1 MMHTFTDRSE
11 PNPFRNQSPA
21 LCAGFLS
28 LAVGLALG
36 QECAGPV
43 YPLPLFQVG
52 DYPTQIKHADV
63 NGDGHA
69 DMLTLNTQSRTISV
83 LLGRG
88 DGAFESQFGFFAG
101 QNAVDMQLAD
111 FDADGDPDLVV
122 LSSQNVQVS
131 YFTNPGDG
139 RFTNRVTYPLQ
150 EDFRR
155 TDLYSMT
162 IDDLDGDG
170 DLDVLVPRPEEY
182 TASALWNN
190 GSGSF
195 TLEAVYEP
203 VVWDEA
209 SFIARADLDG
219 DGDLDFVYTDDFIR
233 VCTALNNGDGTFTD
247 GACVFS
253 DGPSVSTLLIEDLN
267 ADGFVDLVGLPQ
279 QDSFEN
285 EISVYLNDG
294 TGGFVYS
301 DAYGFF
307 DEPTGASVGDLDQD
321 GDMDLVVGYSNRF
334 GEGGASIL
342 YNDGNGIF
350 DDEELVLGEEL
361 GVGGVRITDITGD
374 GLLDLLYSVS
384 NADRA
389 GVLVG
394 RGADGF
400 VLPEQIA
407 ADANDDDFELFDA
420 DLDGDDDLISADRFT
435 GELLVSMSLRNGLFA
450 DAVRY
455 PAGESAYLRGV
466 ADFNGDGDTDVLLAT
481 PSSSPVVEG
490 AHAVLLNNGNGTFG
504 EPLSSELLSRTS
516 PLDIADVNADGTPDL
531 VELVQDVLYLYEGAG
546 DGTFGAGVQLHELST
561 LEQFEVFKA
570 GDLDQDG
577 DIDFIAFG
585 QVDDALWYLTRVIN
599 NGDGTF
605 SEGTPMV
612 AGLQPSG
619 AELRD
624 LDADGDLDVITVNA
638 GSDDA
643 NVYINSGQG
652 QLASGVRY
660 TTGDEHY
667 YHELVDYDQDGD
679 LDLITVSDG
688 ESNFTVLKNDGHAGF
703 AEKEHYSGIG
713 FIGNGGFRM
722 GDIDASGSPDIVA
735 ANNNG
740 FLVYLDQCSDRAPC
754 PADINGDGQLT
765 FFDVSAFLQAYGD
778 ADPDADFNG
787 DGMFNFFDVT
797 AFIVS
802 FNAGCP

>member
-1 MMHTFTDRSE
+1 MIHTYTDRSE

-21 LCAGFLS
+21 LCAGLLS
-28 LAVGLALG
+28 LIAGLTHA

-52 DYPTQIKHADV
+52 DFPTQVEHADV

-69 DMLTLNTQSRTISV
+69 DLLTLNTQSRTISV

-88 DGAFESQFGFFAG
+88 DGTFEAQFGFFAG
-101 QNAVDMQLAD
+101 QDGIDMQLAD

-122 LSSQNVQVS
+122 LNRQNVQVS

-139 RFTNRVTYPLQ
+139 RFASRVTYPLQ
-150 EDFRR
+150 EDFQF

-162 IDDLDGDG
+162 VDDLDGDG
-170 DLDVLVPRPEEY
+170 DLDVLVPRPEQY
-182 TASALWNN
+182 SASALWNN

-195 TLEAVYEP
+195 TLEADYEP
-203 VVWDEA
+203 VEWDEA

-219 DGDLDFVYTDDFIR
+219 DGDLDFVYTYDFIG
-233 VCTALNNGDGTFTD
+233 VCTALNNGDGTYAD

-253 DGPSVSTLLIEDLN
+253 KGPSVSTLQIGDLN
-267 ADGFVDLVGLPQ
+267 ADGFVDLVGLPSQ
-279 QDSFEN
+279 GFFES

-294 TGGFVYS
+294 TGGFIYS
-301 DAYGFF
+301 DEYGFF
-307 DEPTGASVGDLDQD
+307 DETMSVSVGDLDQD
-321 GDMDLVVGYSNRF
+321 GDTDLVVGYSNRF
-334 GEGGASIL
+334 GDGGASIL
-342 YNDGNGIF
+342 FNDGNGAF
-350 DDEELVLGEEL
+350 DDEELVLGDEL

-374 GLLDLLYSVS
+374 GLLDLLYTISL
-384 NADRA
+384 ADRA

-420 DLDGDDDLISADRFT
+420 DLDGDADLISADPST
-435 GELLVSMSLRNGLFA
+435 GELLVSMSLRNGQFA
-450 DAVRY
+450 DASRY

-466 ADFNGDGDTDVLLAT
+466 ADFNGDSYTDVLLAT

-504 EPLSSELLSRTS
+504 GPLSSELLSRTT
-516 PLDIADVNADGTPDL
+516 PLSIVDFNADGTPDL
-531 VELVQDVLYLYEGAG
+531 VELNQDVLYLYEGAG
-546 DGTFGAGVQLHELST
+546 DGTFGAGVQLHELVS
-561 LEQFEVFKA
+561 LDRFEVFEA

-577 DIDFIAFG
+577 HVDFIAFG
-585 QVDDALWYLTRVIN
+585 QVDDALWYLVRVKN
-599 NGDGTF
+599 NADGTF
-605 SEGTPMV
+605 SQSTPMV
-612 AGLQPSG
+612 AGLRPSG
-619 AELRD
+619 VELRD
-624 LDADGDLDVITVNA
+624 LDTDGDLDLITVNA

-660 TTGDEHY
+660 TTGDEHF

-688 ESNFTVLKNDGHAGF
+688 ESNFTVLKNDGNAGF

-713 FIGNGGFRM
+713 FIGNGGFRV

-735 ANNNG
+735 SNNNG
-740 FLVYLDQCSDRAPC
+740 FVVYLDECSDRAPC
-754 PADINGDGQLT
+754 PADLNGDGQLT

-778 ADPDADFNG
+778 AHPDADFNG

-802 FNAGCP
+802 FNGGCP